1 MWVRNP
7 SSFTACL
14 LLPPA
19 PPPRP
24 DQAVLSL
31 RPLKHIPPNTSIS
44 QACLSDPDMQH
55 ACELTEKWASVVLF
69 MLVLEMIPWKRREA
83 EFVLPVC
90 AHSRP
95 QPFCPG
101 LVE

>member
-19 PPPRP
+19 PPPRSGSAITSASKTHP
-24 DQAVLSL
+24 SKHLHQPSMSL
-31 RPLKHIPPNTSIS
+31 RPRHA
-44 QACLSDPDMQH
+44 ACLG
-55 ACELTEKWASVVLF
+55 TEKWASVVLF
-69 MLVLEMIPWKRREA
+69 MLVLEMIPCKRRE

-90 AHSRP
+90 ARSRP
-95 QPFCPG
+95 HPFCPG